1 MALEEQTQQIV
12 ERVVEAANTIK
23 TLLDDNILT
32 RVEDDNIG
40 FVEANITEDIANTME
55 ELVQQTEEAVNGVSV
70 IFDLEGDL
78 SKDESDL

>member
-1 MALEEQTQQIV
+1 MALEEQNQQIV

-32 RVEDDNIG
+32 RVEDDNIV

-55 ELVQQTEEAVNGVSV
+55 ELVQQTEEAVNGVSI

-78 SKDESDL
+78 SEDESDL

>member
-1 MALEEQTQQIV
+1 MALEEQNQQIV

-23 TLLDDNILT
+23 TVLDDNILV

-40 FVEANITEDIANTME
+40 FVEANITEDVAVVME

-78 SKDESDL
+78 SEDESDL

>member
-1 MALEEQTQQIV
+1 MALEEQNQQIV

-55 ELVQQTEEAVNGVSV
+55 ELLQQTEEAVNGVSI

-78 SKDESDL
+78 SEDESDL

>member
-1 MALEEQTQQIV
+1 MALEEQNQQIV
-12 ERVVEAANTIK
+12 ERVVEAANMIK

-55 ELVQQTEEAVNGVSV
+55 ELVQQTEEAVNGVSI

-78 SKDESDL
+78 TEDESDL

>member
-1 MALEEQTQQIV
+1 MALEEQNQQIV

-40 FVEANITEDIANTME
+40 FVETNITEDVAVVME
-55 ELVQQTEEAVNGVSV
+55 ELVQQTEEAVNGVAI

-78 SKDESDL
+78 SEDESDL

>member
-1 MALEEQTQQIV
+1 MALEEQNQQIV

-40 FVEANITEDIANTME
+40 FVETNITEDIANTME
-55 ELVQQTEEAVNGVSV
+55 ELVQQTEEAVNGVSI

-78 SKDESDL
+78 TEDESDL

>member
-1 MALEEQTQQIV
+1 MALEEQNQQIV

-40 FVEANITEDIANTME
+40 FVEANITEDVAVVME

-78 SKDESDL
+78 SDDENDL

>member
-1 MALEEQTQQIV
+1 MALEEQNQQIV

-40 FVEANITEDIANTME
+40 FVETNITEDIANTME
-55 ELVQQTEEAVNGVSV
+55 ELVQQTEEAVNGVSI

-78 SKDESDL
+78 SEDESDL

>member
-1 MALEEQTQQIV
+1 MALEEQNQQIA

-32 RVEDDNIG
+32 CVEDDNIG

-55 ELVQQTEEAVNGVSV
+55 ELVQQTEEAVNGVSI

-78 SKDESDL
+78 TEDESDL

>member
-1 MALEEQTQQIV
+1 MALEEQNQQIV

-55 ELVQQTEEAVNGVSV
+55 ELVQQTEEAVNGVSI

-78 SKDESDL
+78 TEDESDL

>member
-1 MALEEQTQQIV
+1 MALEEQNQQIV
-12 ERVVEAANTIK
+12 ERVVEAANT
-23 TLLDDNILT
+23 DDNILT

-55 ELVQQTEEAVNGVSV
+55 ELVQQTEEAVNGVSI

-78 SKDESDL
+78 SEDESDL

>member
-1 MALEEQTQQIV
+1 MALEEQNQQIV

-40 FVEANITEDIANTME
+40 FVETNIIEDVAVVME
-55 ELVQQTEEAVNGVSV
+55 ELVQQTEEAVNGVAI

-78 SKDESDL
+78 SEDESDL

>member
-1 MALEEQTQQIV
+1 MALEEQNQQIV

-23 TLLDDNILT
+23 TLLDDNILV

-40 FVEANITEDIANTME
+40 FVEANITEEVAVVME

-78 SKDESDL
+78 SEDESDL

>member
-1 MALEEQTQQIV
+1 MALEEQNQQIV

-23 TLLDDNILT
+23 TLLDDNILV

-40 FVEANITEDIANTME
+40 FVEANITEDVAVVME

-78 SKDESDL
+78 SEDESDL

>member
-1 MALEEQTQQIV
+1 MALEEQNQQIV

-40 FVEANITEDIANTME
+40 FVETNITEDVAVVME
-55 ELVQQTEEAVNGVSV
+55 ELVQQTEETVNGVAI

-78 SKDESDL
+78 SEDESDL

>member
-1 MALEEQTQQIV
+1 MALEEQNQQIV

-32 RVEDDNIG
+32 RVEDDNIV

-55 ELVQQTEEAVNGVSV
+55 ELVQQTEEAVNGVSI

-78 SKDESDL
+78 PEDESDL

>member
-1 MALEEQTQQIV
+1 MALEEQNQQIV
-12 ERVVEAANTIK
+12 ESVVEAANTIK

-55 ELVQQTEEAVNGVSV
+55 ELVQQTEEAVNGVSI

-78 SKDESDL
+78 TADESDL

>member
-1 MALEEQTQQIV
+1 MALEEQNQQIV

-55 ELVQQTEEAVNGVSV
+55 ELVQQTEEAVNGVSI

-78 SKDESDL
+78 PEDESDL

>member
-1 MALEEQTQQIV
+1 MALEEQNQQIV

-55 ELVQQTEEAVNGVSV
+55 ELVQQTEEAVNGVTI

-78 SKDESDL
+78 SEDESDL

>member
-1 MALEEQTQQIV
+1 MALEEQNQQIV

-55 ELVQQTEEAVNGVSV
+55 ELVQQTEEAVNGVSI

-78 SKDESDL
+78 SEDESDL

>member
-1 MALEEQTQQIV
+1 MALEEQNQQIV

-32 RVEDDNIG
+32 RVEDDNIV

-55 ELVQQTEEAVNGVSV
+55 ELVQQTEEAVNGVSI

-78 SKDESDL
+78 TEDESDL